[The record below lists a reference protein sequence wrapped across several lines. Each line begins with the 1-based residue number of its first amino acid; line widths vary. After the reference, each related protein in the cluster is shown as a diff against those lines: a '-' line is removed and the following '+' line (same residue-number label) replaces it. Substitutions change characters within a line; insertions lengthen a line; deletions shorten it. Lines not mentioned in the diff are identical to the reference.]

1 MDSYPLFVVEPM
13 TLADVDQVIAIER
26 VAFSA
31 PWSAR
36 AYRHEITENEH
47 STMLVVRPAPR
58 RGGLL
63 GTAWQRFIGI
73 QPGPVLGYAGA
84 WHLVDE
90 IHVST
95 IAVHTLWRRKGLG
108 ELLLLSLLQR
118 GIEMD
123 MHWGALEVRVSNLAA
138 QALYRKDGFEIASRQ
153 KAYYSDNNEDA
164 YIMTTPD
171 MRSAAFRAHLR
182 QRSTSLLKRLE
193 GEDGARG
200 ASRETES

>member
-1 MDSYPLFVVEPM
+1 MDRDPLFAVESM
-13 TLADVDQVIAIER
+13 TLADVDQVMAIER

-58 RGGLL
+58 RSKLL
-63 GTAWQRFIGI
+63 GTAWQRFMGI

-90 IHVST
+90 IHIST
-95 IAVHTLWRRKGLG
+95 IAVHALWRRKGLG

-118 GIEMD
+118 GMEMG
-123 MHWGALEVRVSNLAA
+123 MHWATLEVRVSNLAA

-171 MRSAAFRAHLR
+171 MRSAAFRSHLR
-182 QRSTSLLKRLE
+182 QRSTSLLERLQ
-193 GEDGARG
+193 GEDGTRG
-200 ASRETES
+200 ARQGTEF